1 MVAQAGFL
9 WVPELN
15 TCITTSATTRALN
28 STINIVPPPDIG
40 PHASLAS
47 IYQSLPTELDQ
58 SASITFTQGA
68 SGFVTLVS
76 VEPRFYTLVVNQMLL
91 YTGPAIGIIRQIR
104 HYEVTGT
111 ILPID
116 GMLPRELGGGDR

>member
-1 MVAQAGFL
+1 M
-9 WVPELN
+9 
-15 TCITTSATTRALN
+15 
-28 STINIVPPPDIG
+28 PPPDIG